1 MPDKKCPLCD
11 STCILKVLMDKSP
24 EAKEVDVCS
33 MCGASYPKEKGAE
46 KGDKTDK

>member
-11 STCILKVLMDKSP
+11 GTCILKVLMDKSS

-33 MCGASYPKEKGAE
+33 TCGAKYPKEKGDNPE
-46 KGDKTDK
+46 K